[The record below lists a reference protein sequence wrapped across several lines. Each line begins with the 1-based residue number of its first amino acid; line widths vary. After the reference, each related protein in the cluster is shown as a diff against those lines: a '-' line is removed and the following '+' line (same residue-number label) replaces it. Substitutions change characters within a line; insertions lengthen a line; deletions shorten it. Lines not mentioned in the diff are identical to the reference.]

1 MTTESP
7 VISVVL
13 SLNKAYVKRQQ
24 PCPATQPFHRDN
36 YRPQTKL
43 RKGNVFTSVCLE
55 FCPRETPAQGRQ
67 PPKKSPP
74 RQTPPGRHSS

>member
-7 VISVVL
+7 VISVVF

-24 PCPATQPFHRDN
+24 PCPATQPFHRDY

-43 RKGNVFTSVCLE
+43 RKGSVCLE